1 MATLQILGEESYCP
15 LTMSQMGIGREADNE
30 IVIHDDTV
38 SGYHALIT
46 IRPAAGNKDKY
57 EYIIEDLDSTNQTFV
72 NSREISQHT
81 LKDGDII
88 RVGNTRLKFS
98 IKDYVPP
105 NNKFQATQKIKKI

>member
-1 MATLQILGEESYCP
+1 
-15 LTMSQMGIGREADNE
+15 MGIGREEDNE

-46 IRPAAGNKDKY
+46 IRPTASNKNEF
-57 EYIIEDLDSTNQTFV
+57 EYILEDLDSTNQTFV
-72 NSREISQHT
+72 NSREITKHT

-98 IKDYVPP
+98 MKDHAPP
-105 NNKFQATQKIKKI
+105 KNRFQATQKIRKL